1 MSRPPTLVREAAKHI
16 SRAQVGRRLQKEAA
30 ARPESTQVRTS
41 DGLVWMSPIESRLYE
56 AMRAEGLS
64 PTAQF
69 CVEGYFVDFAFPDIR
84 LAVEADGAAFHGGEA
99 RDRDRKR
106 DWILKN
112 AGWSVKRFH
121 GTTIYNKAGNCA
133 FVIRREVEAAR
144 AEVLRLQEEARRRRQ
159 ARREAFLRP
168 LRWLARGFRR
178 RPKDGTGQ
186 TKVESHP

>member
-1 MSRPPTLVREAAKHI
+1 MSRPLTVVREAAKHI

-30 ARPESTQVRTS
+30 ARPESTQVQTAK
-41 DGLVWMSPIESRLYE
+41 GLVWMSPIESRLYE
-56 AMRAEGLS
+56 AMKAEGLS

-84 LAVEADGAAFHGGEA
+84 LAVEADGGAYHTGEA
-99 RDRDRKR
+99 RERDRKR

-144 AEVLRLQEEARRRRQ
+144 AQDARLAAEAQHRRQ
-159 ARREAFLRP
+159 ARRDAVLRP
-168 LRWLARGFRR
+168 FQWLVRFLWRKAGNGAKC
-178 RPKDGTGQ
+178 PKVDR
-186 TKVESHP
+186 SP